1 MSVTSYQPTYQITM
15 IFVITTS
22 IATNLTSN
30 ILAVSE
36 MTNIRNEGH

>member
-1 MSVTSYQPTYQITM
+1 MSETSYQPTYQIKI

-30 ILAVSE
+30 IIVVSE
-36 MTNIRNEGH
+36 MTNIRN